1 MTARHDDPEDEQ
13 ENYWEEVRKSAED
26 VWEDLTT
33 FPAVVTIMGAPFT
46 LDSTDVPSWM
56 SLSTD
61 DLPDALRSRLQS
73 NVGTRTQ
80 TITSIITKSATISG
94 QSPIIQTT
102 ILVSTIFPEAG
113 GSAPRAESRGLK
125 INVKIALAV
134 GIPVGVVGIAILIIS
149 GFLLGRL
156 ASKFKR
162 DRSRNI
168 EEQSLWATRE
178 SNQSSE
184 TSNLPVDDQVHE
196 LPTKYNIQEMPEER
210 RPIEV
215 SQRSPVELG

>member
-1 MTARHDDPEDEQ
+1 
-13 ENYWEEVRKSAED
+13 
-26 VWEDLTT
+26 
-33 FPAVVTIMGAPFT
+33 MGAPFT
-46 LDSTDVPSWM
+46 LDSTGVPSWM

-61 DLPDALRSRLQS
+61 DLPDAIRSRLQS
-73 NVGTRTQ
+73 TTGTRTQ
-80 TITSIITKSATISG
+80 TITSLITKSPTVPG
-94 QSPIIQTT
+94 QTPIIQTT
-102 ILVSTIFPEAG
+102 ILVSTIFPEAE
-113 GSAPRAESRGLK
+113 GSVPTEESRGLQ

-156 ASKFKR
+156 ASRLKK

-168 EEQSLWATRE
+168 EEQSLWRAQD
-178 SNQSSE
+178 SNQSLE
-184 TSNLPVDDQVHE
+184 TRPLSVDDQVHE